1 MKLITLTNSY
11 RLYKKGYRAAWV
23 TERGDPYGLATKVR
37 NVLAGIYGTK
47 NTPSKKED
55 WCIEFSPNPDRT
67 GYRRLWIGVK
77 DPNIVSLVLLK
88 LDHG

>member
-11 RLYKKGYRAAWV
+11 RLYKKGYRVAWV
-23 TERGDPYGLATKVR
+23 TEHGDPYGLATKVS
-37 NVLAGIYGTK
+37 NVLAGIYGPKATK
-47 NTPSKKED
+47 SKD
-55 WCIEFSPNPDRT
+55 AAWGIEFSPNPDRK

-88 LDHG
+88 LEHG